1 MSRWL
6 RWLFVIVLLLHIMIA
21 VTACG
26 GSEAGD
32 QENVWPDPV
41 PGAPFFIQDVDDAL
55 PQTKSAQQ
63 LAEYLASEHFEYDLD
78 GWFFF
83 GSLVDDAAPEDP
95 GVFLISMQRIEVSKG
110 GSRVPLVPA
119 MVAFNSPSLGQYVF
133 GGAYTQDIS
142 PLVNVES
149 DPWSVEVNSPDQS
162 EPLMTMSLVSGSMGT
177 AGAVYRLT
185 ADTPDQLGGRLQAEV
200 LVRDR
205 LGAVNQGYGSAS
217 FFPQFLTEQQKE
229 QVEGSYEN
237 SVQAYLE
244 ATGDP
249 MSGQGSYYYSQP
261 LMDVEQFTIT
271 RNGAALSSG
280 TSGTMWMDQIVQTYG
295 EQATEV
301 LIDGD
306 ASWEFFSIMLP
317 EENAAI
323 MVIQITSATGTLPVA
338 TLFRDDSDRTQNGAR
353 KAVHSWAIDEIDIQA
368 VPGAEWVSPQTGQQY
383 AQQHRIQLGPETMP
397 ADLTIRMVYEN
408 QEFVYGDTIKYEC
421 LAWVEGT
428 LGDQPVKGT
437 AIVEVQP
444 VGHL

>member
-6 RWLFVIVLLLHIMIA
+6 RWLFVIVL
-21 VTACG
+21 
-26 GSEAGD
+26 
-32 QENVWPDPV
+32 NVWPDPV

-185 ADTPDQLGGRLQAEV
+185 ADTPDQ
-200 LVRDR
+200 RDR

-323 MVIQITSATGTLPVA
+323 MVIQITSATG
-338 TLFRDDSDRTQNGAR
+338 SEQ
-353 KAVHSWAIDEIDIQA
+353 
-368 VPGAEWVSPQTGQQY
+368 
-383 AQQHRIQLGPETMP
+383 
-397 ADLTIRMVYEN
+397 
-408 QEFVYGDTIKYEC
+408 
-421 LAWVEGT
+421 
-428 LGDQPVKGT
+428 
-437 AIVEVQP
+437 
-444 VGHL
+444 